1 MNSMSNNIDMSDVDA
16 VARRNASGWC
26 PKKARVAPPRQTFW
40 EEHLAEK
47 LGFLKPLQTIAS
59 RRR

>member
-1 MNSMSNNIDMSDVDA
+1 MSNSIYVSDADA

-40 EEHLAEK
+40 GEHLAEK
-47 LGFLKPLQTIAS
+47 LGFLKP
-59 RRR
+59 

>member
-1 MNSMSNNIDMSDVDA
+1 MFNSIYVSDVDA

-40 EEHLAEK
+40 DEHLAEK

-59 RRR
+59 HRR